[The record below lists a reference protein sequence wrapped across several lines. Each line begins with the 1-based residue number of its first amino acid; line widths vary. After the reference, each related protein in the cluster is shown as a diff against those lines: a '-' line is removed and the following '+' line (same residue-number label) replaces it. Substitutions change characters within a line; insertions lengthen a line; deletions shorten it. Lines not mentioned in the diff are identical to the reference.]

1 MIDDRRLGVDSEQ
14 TDPRVRWRIFRAA
27 LDIFSS
33 VSVWMD
39 GWRRGKVEAWA
50 ARRGGD
56 HVLGL
61 DSRPF
66 AQWLVQQSPPP
77 LPSPPL
83 CARERERE
91 RESWLSGS
99 IPLHQCSRYLPAPGI
114 AGPLHI
120 CTNCVCR
127 EQCQWSIPFHS
138 IACMPTPYKST
149 MHRILGGVVGG
160 LQLQLQPLEDQICL
174 WVCESQ

>member
-1 MIDDRRLGVDSEQ
+1 VIDDRRLGVDSEQ

-91 RESWLSGS
+91 RERAGCLALFHS
-99 IPLHQCSRYLPAPGI
+99 INVAATSQPQALQVH
-114 AGPLHI
+114 

>member
-1 MIDDRRLGVDSEQ
+1 VIDDRRLGVDSEQ

-66 AQWLVQQSPPP
+66 AEWLVQQSPPP
-77 LPSPPL
+77 L
-83 CARERERE
+83 CARVCERERAGC
-91 RESWLSGS
+91 LALFHS
-99 IPLHQCSRYLPAPGI
+99 INVAATSQPQALQVH
-114 AGPLHI
+114 

-127 EQCQWSIPFHS
+127 EQCQWSIPFH
-138 IACMPTPYKST
+138 CMHADAIQEHHASYTRGSSWWSAAPVTATGRSD
-149 MHRILGGVVGG
+149 LLVGV
-160 LQLQLQPLEDQICL
+160 
-174 WVCESQ
+174 

>member
-1 MIDDRRLGVDSEQ
+1 MIVASASTVNRQTRGYGGEYSGRLSTYSPPSLCGWMGGDEERWRLGLQGGEVTTSL
-14 TDPRVRWRIFRAA
+14 A
-27 LDIFSS
+27 LIPAPLRS
-33 VSVWMD
+33 
-39 GWRRGKVEAWA
+39 
-50 ARRGGD
+50 
-56 HVLGL
+56 GL
-61 DSRPF
+61 CSNP
-66 AQWLVQQSPPP
+66 L

-83 CARERERE
+83 PCVRVRERERE
-91 RESWLSGS
+91 RAGCLALFHS
-99 IPLHQCSRYLPAPGI
+99 INVAATSQPQALQVH
-114 AGPLHI
+114 

>member
-1 MIDDRRLGVDSEQ
+1 MNLKSSGPEVIDDRRLGVDSEQ

-99 IPLHQCSRYLPAPGI
+99 IPLHQCSRYLPA
-114 AGPLHI
+114 
-120 CTNCVCR
+120 
-127 EQCQWSIPFHS
+127 
-138 IACMPTPYKST
+138 
-149 MHRILGGVVGG
+149 
-160 LQLQLQPLEDQICL
+160 
-174 WVCESQ
+174 